1 MFDVCEKGFFM
12 KRSAAILILFVCFFI
27 TIPPLLFLSSSRQE
41 TQVSTVVKSGVPAK
55 AVPITVG
62 VILVNAADSYGWAGG
77 DYAETDINGSRVIV
91 FDNRGHGRSEKLHDP
106 AAYSPWI
113 MAADAVNLL
122 DHLGIARADV
132 MGYSMGARIAAHMA
146 AASPERVRGL
156 VLAGLGIHLVDGEGL
171 PAGIADA
178 MEAPSADGLTDPMQR
193 MFRVFAEATKSDLGA
208 LAACMRGS
216 RHALSADVVGT
227 IATPTLTCVGS
238 EDDVAGDPEPLAQAL
253 LSLESANAARPME
266 HAGPATAHLY
276 IVNPLHG
283 RAFAS
288 LLSTHPPV
296 EERVKRLREMR
307 RGVRYA

>member
-1 MFDVCEKGFFM
+1 MQEFSSNGVRLAFLDFAPTTADKGEP
-12 KRSAAILILFVCFFI
+12 ILLIHGFASNHGVNWLF
-27 TIPPLLFLSSSRQE
+27 PQW
-41 TQVSTVVKSGVPAK
+41 VK
-55 AVPITVG
+55 T
-62 VILVNAADSYGWAGG
+62 LTHAGR
-77 DYAETDINGSRVIV
+77 RVIV

-178 MEAPSADGLTDPMQR
+178 MEAPSAEGLTDPMQR
-193 MFRVFAEATKSDLGA
+193 MFRVFAEATKSDLRA

-227 IATPTLTCVGS
+227 IATPTLICVGS
-238 EDDVAGDPEPLAQAL
+238 EDDVAGDPEPLAQMMQNARAL
-253 LSLESANAARPME
+253 VIPGRDHNRAVGDKVYKEGVLAFLDGLSAQGSGKA
-266 HAGPATAHLY
+266 
-276 IVNPLHG
+276 
-283 RAFAS
+283 
-288 LLSTHPPV
+288 
-296 EERVKRLREMR
+296 
-307 RGVRYA
+307 